1 MLYVSQVLKIS
12 FLFLFTGTKWFSV
25 FYFRFLHFSVFYFE
39 SCTFRLAR
47 FNSSEPNTFV
57 KMFICSLHFQ
67 FELLQCLWLFVD
79 LLASCDHRL
88 KLKTV
93 HVLSALA
100 FDIRSITGCSCLFFR
115 PRVTIRVQVSFLR
128 PGQGGACIFINL
140 NTIYFWWVSCI
151 SDISKTRPYPGTQ
164 SHFRYRICP
173 ILLFLFFTSYLNW
186 IYFLSHS
193 FIYFTFTF
201 NKNSLH
207 KYPSSIAI
215 SFLVPGVRNL
225 RLEILESKTR
235 REIF

>member
-1 MLYVSQVLKIS
+1 
-12 FLFLFTGTKWFSV
+12 
-25 FYFRFLHFSVFYFE
+25 
-39 SCTFRLAR
+39 
-47 FNSSEPNTFV
+47 
-57 KMFICSLHFQ
+57 MFMT
-67 FELLQCLWLFVD
+67 FVD

-225 RLEILESKTR
+225 RLEILESKLEEKYLVLFYRKLCIYTAIYLKNFVNFQI
-235 REIF
+235 IFVFVFLSFSFCYFYTAFTQSF

>member
-1 MLYVSQVLKIS
+1 
-12 FLFLFTGTKWFSV
+12 
-25 FYFRFLHFSVFYFE
+25 
-39 SCTFRLAR
+39 
-47 FNSSEPNTFV
+47 
-57 KMFICSLHFQ
+57 MFMT
-67 FELLQCLWLFVD
+67 FVD

-128 PGQGGACIFINL
+128 PGAYQILVKQDPTQVHSLILDIEFAPYSF
-140 NTIYFWWVSCI
+140 SCFSLPTLI
-151 SDISKTRPYPGTQ
+151 G
-164 SHFRYRICP
+164 
-173 ILLFLFFTSYLNW
+173 FTSCH
-186 IYFLSHS
+186 IHS
-193 FIYFTFTF
+193 FILLLLST
-201 NKNSLH
+201 KNSLH

-215 SFLVPGVRNL
+215 SFLVPGIRNL

>member
-1 MLYVSQVLKIS
+1 MVFC
-12 FLFLFTGTKWFSV
+12 FLFSFSSFFCFLFWV
-25 FYFRFLHFSVFYFE
+25 
-39 SCTFRLAR
+39 
-47 FNSSEPNTFV
+47 
-57 KMFICSLHFQ
+57 MHFQ
-67 FELLQCLWLFVD
+67 TGQVQFIRTKYICKNVHLFSPLPVWVVAMFMTFVD

-128 PGQGGACIFINL
+128 PGQGGAYIFINL

>member
-1 MLYVSQVLKIS
+1 MVFC
-12 FLFLFTGTKWFSV
+12 FLFSFSS
-25 FYFRFLHFSVFYFE
+25 FFCFLFE

-57 KMFICSLHFQ
+57 KNVHLFSPLPVWVVAMFMT
-67 FELLQCLWLFVD
+67 FVD
-79 LLASCDHRL
+79 LLASFDHRL

-173 ILLFLFFTSYLNW
+173 ILLFLFFH
-186 IYFLSHS
+186 FL
-193 FIYFTFTF
+193 
-201 NKNSLH
+201 
-207 KYPSSIAI
+207 P
-215 SFLVPGVRNL
+215 
-225 RLEILESKTR
+225 
-235 REIF
+235 

>member
-1 MLYVSQVLKIS
+1 M
-12 FLFLFTGTKWFSV
+12 
-25 FYFRFLHFSVFYFE
+25 
-39 SCTFRLAR
+39 
-47 FNSSEPNTFV
+47 
-57 KMFICSLHFQ
+57 HFQ
-67 FELLQCLWLFVD
+67 TGQVQFIRTKYICKNVHLFSPLPVWVVAMFMTFVD

-128 PGQGGACIFINL
+128 PGQGGAYIFINL

-186 IYFLSHS
+186 IYFLSHL
-193 FIYFTFTF
+193 FILFFFYFQQKFSTLSYLPVEEWWDVVHNVDNFYLFVNVSTKLF
-201 NKNSLH
+201 WLTISPPKCVTCVSTRH
-207 KYPSSIAI
+207 GRYPVHII
-215 SFLVPGVRNL
+215 C
-225 RLEILESKTR
+225 
-235 REIF
+235 